1 MIDLAAVRRNM
12 VDTQL
17 RTYDVSSK
25 RVLDAVDEVAREH
38 FLPASLSA
46 LAYADQSLT
55 VRAADGTER
64 VLLLPMILARMI
76 QAAEIEPGAKVL
88 SVAGGTGYGAAVM
101 AAMGAKVTLLESGE
115 ALAGEARRAL
125 AAPAPS
131 RSRSSRV
138 PWPTVIRPV
147 LPMTS
152 SLSRARWSSSRRPA
166 GPVGRR
172 WPPDRHHGPR
182 SCRTGHAFP
191 PFRRINGT
199 AQRFSTP
206 PPLLWPP
213 SAPRQISDSET
224 HLSYFCARAAEMTQ
238 TDRRLLVLRARI
250 GDESRTEG
258 CFGGAAKGKRC
269 RR

>member
-46 LAYADQSLT
+46 LAYADQSHT

-76 QAAEIEPGAKVL
+76 QAAEIEPGARVL

-125 AAPAPS
+125 AAAGAEP
-131 RSRSSRV
+131 V
-138 PWPTVIRPV
+138 TVV
-147 LPMTS
+147 AG
-152 SLSRARWSSSRRPA
+152 SLADGYPA
-166 GPVGRR
+166 GAPYDVILVEGALELEPTGLLAQLSDGGCLIAVMGLGRAGRVTLFRRSGESMGRR
-172 WPPDRHHGPR
+172 SVFD
-182 SCRTGHAFP
+182 AAAVALA
-191 PFRRINGT
+191 PFR
-199 AQRFSTP
+199 APADFRF
-206 PPLLWPP
+206 
-213 SAPRQISDSET
+213 
-224 HLSYFCARAAEMTQ
+224 
-238 TDRRLLVLRARI
+238 
-250 GDESRTEG
+250 
-258 CFGGAAKGKRC
+258 
-269 RR
+269 

>member
-1 MIDLAAVRRNM
+1 MIDLSAVRRNM

-125 AAPAPS
+125 AAAAPS

-138 PWPTVIRPV
+138 P
-147 LPMTS
+147 
-152 SLSRARWSSSRRPA
+152 
-166 GPVGRR
+166 
-172 WPPDRHHGPR
+172 
-182 SCRTGHAFP
+182 
-191 PFRRINGT
+191 
-199 AQRFSTP
+199 
-206 PPLLWPP
+206 
-213 SAPRQISDSET
+213 
-224 HLSYFCARAAEMTQ
+224 
-238 TDRRLLVLRARI
+238 
-250 GDESRTEG
+250 
-258 CFGGAAKGKRC
+258 C
-269 RR
+269 RRSSGRCSL

>member
-101 AAMGAKVTLLESGE
+101 AAMGAKVTLLES
-115 ALAGEARRAL
+115 ARLSPARRVARWL
-125 AAPAPS
+125 PPAPS

-152 SLSRARWSSSRRPA
+152 SLSRARWSSSRRA
-166 GPVGRR
+166 F
-172 WPPDRHHGPR
+172 WP
-182 SCRTGHAFP
+182 SWLTV
-191 PFRRINGT
+191 
-199 AQRFSTP
+199 
-206 PPLLWPP
+206 
-213 SAPRQISDSET
+213 
-224 HLSYFCARAAEMTQ
+224 AA
-238 TDRRLLVLRARI
+238 
-250 GDESRTEG
+250 
-258 CFGGAAKGKRC
+258 
-269 RR
+269 